1 CRTPWLKRKV
11 TFGMPAGVG
20 GRGHSEEAR
29 PTGKVEWANRM
40 NAPISPGP
48 LRSTPS
54 RLAVG
59 HGFGACGWAHAPVG
73 GHVPVPLVILVTLME
88 DCPAFPVS
96 FPAPAISPMTCTDS
110 PTCEESAATLA
121 LGGKFNL

>member
-1 CRTPWLKRKV
+1 ECRQESE
-11 TFGMPAGVG
+11 GVG
-20 GRGHSEEAR
+20 IAKR
-29 PTGKVEWANRM
+29 PAQPVKVEWANRM

-59 HGFGACGWAHAPVG
+59 HGFGACGWADAPLR